1 VSDGDDVWYGD
12 DGRFYV
18 DLANQMA
25 VCTAAWS
32 SVTGPSVSAEI
43 ADVEEYF
50 IGAGMPVSQIGSIG
64 STYSAASNGA
74 SFSNAVVSRVV
85 EGVPVPDSNA
95 AAGLVDGQS
104 LDEIVYWPALPASVS
119 EELAKLKAIEADPQ
133 KLAAFQAKLPS
144 GFVTGSIVIHH
155 TNEGGQE
162 VLAGS
167 AREEG
172 GKRPLESYRNPSYE
186 QKSRR
191 ADPFGAWRKESC

>member
-1 VSDGDDVWYGD
+1 
-12 DGRFYV
+12 
-18 DLANQMA
+18 
-25 VCTAAWS
+25 
-32 SVTGPSVSAEI
+32 
-43 ADVEEYF
+43 
-50 IGAGMPVSQIGSIG
+50 
-64 STYSAASNGA
+64 
-74 SFSNAVVSRVV
+74 
-85 EGVPVPDSNA
+85 
-95 AAGLVDGQS
+95 VDGQS

-191 ADPFGAWRKESC
+191 ADPFGSNRRSNRWRCNRSNEVIQVSALGRSSTRDEGNDFLP